1 IGFILNLDVKTILLV
16 EDEVIIALLEEATLA
31 SAGYRVLRAGTGETA
46 VAMVGENPAID
57 LVLMDIDL
65 GDGIDGTEAATQIL
79 NIRQLPIVFLT
90 SHGEQE
96 MVERVKGITR
106 YGYVLKSSGEFVLL
120 ESVAMAFELF
130 NREDGVRNAWREQHA
145 LQQMLRTIVENSPT
159 AVVLLDRELRYRMVS
174 NTFLRNYGLEN
185 KDVLGRRHY
194 DLFPDIPEKWREVH
208 RRSLRGEVLRSEDDF
223 MVHPDGRISFSRWEC
238 RPWHGSDGSIE
249 GIILHTEEITQEKEA
264 QSRQRSIQGAL
275 NAVMANV
282 PDIVCVL
289 DPWGRFKMISE
300 SMAQALGKPRNS
312 ILDQKI
318 EEVIE
323 PELARR
329 FRAHLD
335 EVVATNGRI
344 STEDE
349 VHNALGRR
357 IYRTRFFPVD
367 LRSHGVSL
375 VGILSVDVTD
385 ILDAKRKLE
394 MSEARWKYALEGPGD
409 ALWDLDVATG
419 ESYVSGRWQEM
430 LGYDST
436 DIAGNRDEWEELIH
450 PEDSRRVLASL
461 EAALAGEQ
469 AEYREEY
476 RLLCKDGS
484 YKWILDRGKVVE
496 RDGKGNP
503 VRMIGTHTDISRRK
517 EAEARAEDL
526 IRQRELMVREGHHR
540 VKNDMQ
546 SVRSLLSLQAS
557 RSSSVEVREALQEA
571 AGRIEIIASL
581 YDTMYRSALN
591 NKDREVRTIVT
602 EVIDSLRARLGSEAP
617 TITVS
622 GSAGRVKLRG
632 NTPLAV
638 VVNEILTN
646 AAKYGRGQEG
656 GAVSVAVEL
665 RRESDGSRSITITD
679 EGPGFPEPVLRGD
692 AEGFGLTVVRAFV
705 DQIDGSLTLAN
716 RGDRGARVTVSFGP
730 EV

>member
-1 IGFILNLDVKTILLV
+1 
-16 EDEVIIALLEEATLA
+16 
-31 SAGYRVLRAGTGETA
+31 
-46 VAMVGENPAID
+46 
-57 LVLMDIDL
+57 
-65 GDGIDGTEAATQIL
+65 
-79 NIRQLPIVFLT
+79 
-90 SHGEQE
+90 
-96 MVERVKGITR
+96 
-106 YGYVLKSSGEFVLL
+106 
-120 ESVAMAFELF
+120 
-130 NREDGVRNAWREQHA
+130 
-145 LQQMLRTIVENSPT
+145 
-159 AVVLLDRELRYRMVS
+159 
-174 NTFLRNYGLEN
+174 
-185 KDVLGRRHY
+185 
-194 DLFPDIPEKWREVH
+194 
-208 RRSLRGEVLRSEDDF
+208 
-223 MVHPDGRISFSRWEC
+223 
-238 RPWHGSDGSIE
+238 
-249 GIILHTEEITQEKEA
+249 
-264 QSRQRSIQGAL
+264 
-275 NAVMANV
+275 
-282 PDIVCVL
+282 
-289 DPWGRFKMISE
+289 
-300 SMAQALGKPRNS
+300 
-312 ILDQKI
+312 
-318 EEVIE
+318 
-323 PELARR
+323 
-329 FRAHLD
+329 HLD

-357 IYRTRFFPVD
+357 IYRTSFFPVD
-367 LRSHGVSL
+367 LRSRGVSL
-375 VGILSVDVTD
+375 VGVLSVDVTD

-496 RDGKGNP
+496 RDSKGTP

-716 RGDRGARVTVSFGP
+716 RTGGGAVVTVSFGP